1 VFIHAC
7 REQQQRGADAAT
19 SSSSGSWAPAEAQNL
34 LLQLAFPIDTVDHY
48 TAVVC
53 KAMPETD
60 PLMEHLKAALTRLQQ
75 AMSIRLIAMR
85 QPDGR
90 WAQRYASGIA
100 AAAAAAGT
108 RRRADISPAM
118 IAIQHITAPPF
129 HPAQM
134 VYLGL
139 EYVCVV
145 GLGSDKLVPDL
156 AGLSFMS
163 RLLTFTQG
171 QAEEGL
177 SAVEVNSVVSPLLF

>member
-1 VFIHAC
+1 
-7 REQQQRGADAAT
+7 
-19 SSSSGSWAPAEAQNL
+19 
-34 LLQLAFPIDTVDHY
+34 
-48 TAVVC
+48 
-53 KAMPETD
+53 MPEPN

-75 AMSIRLIAMR
+75 AINIRLIAIR

-90 WAQRYASGIA
+90 WAERYASGIA
-100 AAAAAAGT
+100 AAAAAAAAAAGA
-108 RRRADISPAM
+108 RRRSDISPAM

-134 VYLGL
+134 VCLGL

-156 AGLSFMS
+156 AGFGFMS
-163 RLLTFTQG
+163 LLLTFTQG

-177 SAVEVNSVVSPLLF
+177 SAVEVSALGFPLAC